1 MSGLSPIARRVRNLR
16 RTATRMS
23 VSIGVAVLV
32 MATVVPVS
40 TASASSS
47 DVPPPDKTALVLG
60 GTTVPTPDQCYLDAV
75 RNHFIGPTHPGQNIT
90 VRRGDDARGVLAH
103 HGARAASSGSLLLD
117 PQSVWGLDGPAWPD
131 EPWWKLSGLFDL
143 TFDQSVQ
150 AGVADLEEAMADARQ
165 RASGDLR
172 LLAGRGRR
180 EPGEAQAGRA
190 VPGGNRGPRHRL
202 RAER

>member
-32 MATVVPVS
+32 VMATVVPVS

-47 DVPPPDKTALVLG
+47 DVPPPDKTALIMG
-60 GTTVPTPDQCYLDAV
+60 ASGIPTPDDFYVESVKNQ
-75 RNHFIGPTHPGQNIT
+75 FIAPTHPGQNIN
-90 VRRGDDARGVLAH
+90 VRRGDDARGVVAP
-103 HGARAASSGSLLLD
+103 HGAWSPHRARVGA
-117 PQSVWGLDGPAWPD
+117 PEIWGLGGPAWPD

-143 TFDQSVQ
+143 TLDQSILARGHRSG
-150 AGVADLEEAMADARQ
+150 AGDGRARQ
-165 RASGDLR
+165 RRSGDLR
-172 LLAGRGRR
+172 LLAGRGHR

-190 VPGGNRGPRHRL
+190 VPGGNQGPRYRL
-202 RAER
+202 RAGR